1 MGICALMYI
10 VVGFSAVA
18 GFDLKLGTRYVG
30 HNRRKALACATLP
43 TPLVPHMSELPKQDT
58 FFPGFSKEA
67 WNKALELFGSRE
79 VQQEHGRRLDALN
92 EKIDALKERIDERI
106 DGLSNKFD
114 RLTTWLTIWN
124 LLLIVIVS
132 FMLGN
137 LAPFRLARAA

>member
-92 EKIDALKERIDERI
+92 EKIDALKERID
-106 DGLSNKFD
+106 GLSNKFD
-114 RLTTWLTIWN
+114 RLTIWN
-124 LLLIVIVS
+124 LLLTVIVS

-137 LAPFRLARAA
+137 FAPFRLARAA

>member
-92 EKIDALKERIDERI
+92 EKIDALKERID
-106 DGLSNKFD
+106 GLSNKFD
-114 RLTTWLTIWN
+114 RLTIWN

>member
-92 EKIDALKERIDERI
+92 EKIDALKERID
-106 DGLSNKFD
+106 GLSNKFD
-114 RLTTWLTIWN
+114 RLTIWN
-124 LLLIVIVS
+124 LLLTVIVS